1 MHVFRIRTIHTHSS
15 GNKHFKINMCS
26 GPILPKMLLFAV
38 PLMFSSILQLLF
50 NAADIIVVGRYAGDN
65 SLAAVGSNTAL
76 IGLLTNLFIGVSI
89 GTNVLAARYYGA
101 KEENALSETVHTS
114 MFLAVASGIFL
125 TLVGVVFAR
134 KILIIMQTPAEVLGL
149 ATLYLVIYFFG
160 MTPMMIYNFGSAVLR
175 AVGDTRRPLFYLAV
189 AGVINVVLN
198 LFFVINLHLD
208 VAGVAIATVISQ
220 CVSAALVV
228 RCLMRESGGIR
239 FVPSE
244 TRIHADKLVKILK
257 IGVPAGIQGVLF
269 SLSNVVIQSSINTF
283 GAVTM
288 AGNSAAQNIEQ
299 FVYFAMNS
307 FYVTLGM
314 ACVVFGHSLLRIYS
328 PSEAVI
334 AAGISR
340 FHIVAATYFLCGL
353 MDGMV
358 GALRGLGYS
367 ARPRLLR
374 AADDSH
380 ADRLVRAEAR
390 VDFPALPDSR
400 LPHGHGRLS
409 LLSRVVDR
417 NLRSARRGF
426 PLGYKEGRARGGG
439 EAVRRR
445 GARAEARRRAV
456 RIPELPQ
463 NTKNPRCLE
472 ARGFFYGFADAR
484 SSRRRV

>member
-1 MHVFRIRTIHTHSS
+1 
-15 GNKHFKINMCS
+15 
-26 GPILPKMLLFAV
+26 
-38 PLMFSSILQLLF
+38 
-50 NAADIIVVGRYAGDN
+50 
-65 SLAAVGSNTAL
+65 
-76 IGLLTNLFIGVSI
+76 
-89 GTNVLAARYYGA
+89 
-101 KEENALSETVHTS
+101 
-114 MFLAVASGIFL
+114 
-125 TLVGVVFAR
+125 
-134 KILIIMQTPAEVLGL
+134 MQTPAEVLGL

-307 FYVTLGM
+307 FYQAIISFTSQNMGVGNVKRVRRILKTGLACSTVVGVVLGM
-314 ACVVFGHSLLRIYS
+314 SCVIFGHALLRIYS
-328 PSEAVI
+328 PSEEVI

-367 ARPRLLR
+367 VLPTIVTLIGSCGLRLAWIFLLFQIPAFHTVTVVYLSYPVSWIVTFGAHVAGFR
-374 AADDSH
+374 WAIKKAE
-380 ADRLVRAEAR
+380 REAEAKQSAAAT
-390 VDFPALPDSR
+390 PAQRP
-400 LPHGHGRLS
+400 
-409 LLSRVVDR
+409 
-417 NLRSARRGF
+417 A
-426 PLGYKEGRARGGG
+426 A
-439 EAVRRR
+439 A
-445 GARAEARRRAV
+445 
-456 RIPELPQ
+456 Q
-463 NTKNPRCLE
+463 
-472 ARGFFYGFADAR
+472 
-484 SSRRRV
+484 